1 MNQDVYRTLYCS
13 RNWIQGDQAEQIAE
27 VNSILQ
33 VAREKNGRHNVTGAL
48 LFNSGYFAQV
58 LEGPRQAIEQIFE
71 TIQRDQ
77 RHGEVIVLETG
88 YAATRDFSDW
98 SMAYVQPPLQ
108 EHASDVGLALNQAL
122 LKPEESAGAVLDL
135 LRTLVVQED

>member
-13 RNWIQGDQAEQIAE
+13 RNWIEGDQSKQIAE
-27 VNSILQ
+27 INSILQ
-33 VAREKNGRHNVTGAL
+33 VARNNNGRNNVTGAL

-58 LEGPRQAIEQIFE
+58 LEGPRQAIERIFE

-88 YAATRDFSDW
+88 YTSTRDFSDW
-98 SMAYVQPPLQ
+98 SMAYVQPPSV
-108 EHASDVGLALNQAL
+108 EHASDVALALNQAVQN
-122 LKPEESAGAVLDL
+122 PAESAGAVLDL
-135 LRTLVVQED
+135 LRTLVVQEE